1 MPTFVTD
8 EGRRQIKEITTR
20 VAVPSV
26 KWITLLG
33 CVLVVLKVLHK
44 IDLPWWQVLL
54 PFYWWLAALIGI
66 GILVLAFICIAWLC
80 CMIYDSINGYF
91 RHQRW
96 LKQEKKRIES
106 RTENRGSRF

>member
-44 IDLPWWQVLL
+44 IDLPW
-54 PFYWWLAALIGI
+54 
-66 GILVLAFICIAWLC
+66 
-80 CMIYDSINGYF
+80 
-91 RHQRW
+91 
-96 LKQEKKRIES
+96 
-106 RTENRGSRF
+106 